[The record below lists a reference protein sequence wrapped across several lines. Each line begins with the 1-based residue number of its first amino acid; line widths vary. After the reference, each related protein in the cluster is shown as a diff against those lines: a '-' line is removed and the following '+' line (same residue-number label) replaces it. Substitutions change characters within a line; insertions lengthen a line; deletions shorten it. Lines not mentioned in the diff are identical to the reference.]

1 MINALV
7 IPMAR
12 PRPLYLNS
20 NTTPRLSSHFSIFAL
35 VFFVLKPLLK
45 VAGQWRRE
53 QCAILTKKPR
63 SHVRIL
69 IYRLW
74 AII

>member
-7 IPMAR
+7 IPMAHVR
-12 PRPLYLNS
+12 S
-20 NTTPRLSSHFSIFAL
+20 NMYQGLSGHFSKFGL
-35 VFFVLKPLLK
+35 VFFGLKPLLK
-45 VAGQWRRE
+45 VAGQRNRRK
-53 QCAILTKKPR
+53 CSILTKKPR